1 MKESDMSIEIEREDG
16 FVLVHSE
23 GGGWDIHAPAPD
35 LSSLPAE
42 LIDFIARKGGPRRTG
57 SDPNYA
63 GQERRTGLP
72 ERRLGAWFAWVLST
86 EDAEDK
92 ITLEKR
98 ERLFH

>member
-1 MKESDMSIEIEREDG
+1 MDFEIEREDG

-23 GGGWDIHAPAPD
+23 GGGWDIHAPARD
-35 LSSLPAE
+35 LSDLPDE
-42 LIDFIARKGGPRRTG
+42 LVDFIQRRGGLRRCG
-57 SDPNYA
+57 DDRGYDGP
-63 GQERRTGLP
+63 ERRSGLP

-86 EDAEDK
+86 EDAEAK